1 MGGRTESRIPGT
13 ESATSGLD
21 GRKSRVLTALLTSQ
35 SKEEA
40 AKTAGVSTRTVRRYL
55 AEPVFSAAY
64 EAALNQQVDEALNIS
79 KAGLVEAS
87 RTLRDVMG
95 DSGASPTAKVSA
107 ARAMLDFFERLAE
120 FREVERR
127 LDALEAGGGEGID

>member
-1 MGGRTESRIPGT
+1 MGKRTESRISGT
-13 ESATSGLD
+13 EVDTCGLD
-21 GRKSRVLTALLTSQ
+21 ERRSRVLAALLTTSNR
-35 SKEEA
+35 EETA
-40 AKTAGVSTRTVRRYL
+40 RMAGVSTRTVRRYL
-55 AEPVFSAAY
+55 AEPAFSAAY

-95 DSGASPTAKVSA
+95 DSVASPTAKVSA

-120 FREVERR
+120 FREIERR
-127 LDALEAGGGEGID
+127 LDALEASSGEGID